1 MKTNCAVNI
10 NLSEVEFNNIIT
22 KSVSEEVRN
31 YKLESRVLAEATRKI
46 DKIMNK
52 YLTDGTLTN
61 AVAKRL
67 VKGLDLD
74 KVLSIIDVEELKHS
88 IVERVSE
95 KLVGMIKI

>member
-10 NLSEVEFNNIIT
+10 NLSEVEFNNIII

-46 DKIMNK
+46 DKAMNK

-61 AVAKRL
+61 AVAKKL
-67 VKGLDLD
+67 SKDLD
-74 KVLSIIDVEELKHS
+74 IDKILSIIDIEELKCS
-88 IVERVSE
+88 IIERVSE
-95 KLVGMIKI
+95 KLVRMIKL